1 MKRILIFLTVLLFSS
16 LCIGQDFKILTFPE
30 KSNGFNSEIMHEV
43 DEFFISYR
51 NSKSD
56 FTQKTL
62 IIEPPCKEKDY
73 PISPSIIYKNNI
85 VSLFKGYGFVCLDL
99 ENFSRN
105 INLEAKLNIK
115 EFDYHLLIDN
125 KLHAFL
131 DSSLWCLDSLN
142 QWEKVDYHL
151 PFNIKTK
158 LYDNNSYIVYG
169 DCHGEYGGTVY
180 FYNRKTKETY
190 FAITKSC
197 PKTVI
202 ETFDSYKVLSYS
214 NCGSDGHTELI
225 LIKDPTELKKLTET
239 IQEELNTRGQI
250 TLEDLNRM
258 SMIRHKKRRNK
269 RNNRE
274 NTESK
279 ENVSVTQPIKIFH
292 YYSHFHFPTTFNL
305 SEKDY
310 YLANYY
316 KDKSFLATLNN
327 DTISVIE
334 PLLNNMLNTNVIATT
349 QYNNNLVLLNL
360 ASWRIGKGK
369 ETGLILIKD
378 EEIINLEWNNE
389 H

>member
-16 LCIGQDFKILTFPE
+16 LCIGQDFKILTFFE
-30 KSNGFNSEIMHEV
+30 KSDGFNSEKMYEV
-43 DEFFISYR
+43 DEFFICYR
-51 NSKSD
+51 NSKHD
-56 FTQKTL
+56 FKQRTL
-62 IIEPPCKEKDY
+62 LIEPPSKEKDY
-73 PISPSIIYKNNI
+73 PISPSIIYEKNI
-85 VSLFKGYGFVCLDL
+85 VSLFKGDGFVCLDL

-105 INLEAKLNIK
+105 TNLEAKLNVK

-142 QWEKVDYHL
+142 QWKKVDYHL
-151 PFNIKTK
+151 PFNVKTK

-169 DCHGEYGGTVY
+169 DCLGEYGGTVY
-180 FYNRKTKETY
+180 FYDRKTNETY
-190 FAITKSC
+190 FAVTNSC
-197 PKTVI
+197 PKNVVEI
-202 ETFDSYKVLSYS
+202 FGGYKVLSYS
-214 NCGSDGHTELI
+214 NRGSDGHAELI
-225 LIKDPTELKKLTET
+225 LIKDPRELRILNET

-250 TLEDLNRM
+250 TLEDLNSM
-258 SMIRHKKRRNK
+258 SIHNERRDKK
-269 RNNRE
+269 NNQE

-279 ENVSVTQPIKIFH
+279 ENDSVTHPIKIFD

-305 SEKDY
+305 SKKDY

-316 KDKSFLATLNN
+316 EDKCFLATLNN

-334 PLLNNMLNTNVIATT
+334 PLLNNMLNTSVIATT

-360 ASWRIGKGK
+360 ASWLIGKGK

-378 EEIINLEWNNE
+378 EEIINFEWNNE